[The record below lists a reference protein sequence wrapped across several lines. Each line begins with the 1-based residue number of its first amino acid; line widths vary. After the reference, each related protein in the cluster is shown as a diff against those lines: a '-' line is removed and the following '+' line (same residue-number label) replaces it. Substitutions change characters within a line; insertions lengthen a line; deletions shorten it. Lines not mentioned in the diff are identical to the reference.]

1 MLVASILAVS
11 CGYTAASLRDEPQPA
26 SVAVPLFDN
35 RTFEPFVETRVTE
48 RVKSRLVSTR
58 SWHLVNTPERAA
70 VVIRGAVTGFGVTTV
85 SFDAG
90 NRPLEQRIVITAE
103 ITTEST
109 TDAPLHLTL
118 TSTAE
123 YTETSDSLQ
132 SRTNKNRAI
141 EEAGDGLA
149 EQLLARLDV
158 HRSSKN
164 DPSAAPDPA
173 GTPAVP

>member
-1 MLVASILAVS
+1 
-11 CGYTAASLRDEPQPA
+11 
-26 SVAVPLFDN
+26 LFDN

-48 RVKSRLVSTR
+48 RVKSRLVSIS
-58 SWHLVNTPERAA
+58 SWRLLNTPERAA

-90 NRPLEQRIVITAE
+90 NRPLEQRIVITTE

-109 TDAPLHLTL
+109 TDAPLHFTL

-132 SRTNKNRAI
+132 TRTNKNRAI

-149 EQLLARLDV
+149 EQLVARLDA
-158 HRSSKN
+158 HRSSKK
-164 DPSAAPDPA
+164 DPTAAPESPR
-173 GTPAVP
+173 TPVVP